1 MTVMKFDSRAGWY
14 RPASAG
20 QHYNTAAAARLRI
33 AGRRRKAPAPAPKRT
48 GPFADT
54 STHDLRQAC
63 FTGDQDAIA
72 EWAHRNETCT
82 F

>member
-1 MTVMKFDSRAGWY
+1 MTVMQFDSHAGWY
-14 RPASAG
+14 RPPSAG
-20 QHYNTAAAARLRI
+20 QHYNTAAAGYRI
-33 AGRRRKAPAPAPKRT
+33 SGRRRPAPAPKRT

-63 FTGDQDAIA
+63 FAGDRDAIA
-72 EWAHRNETCT
+72 EWSHRHETGG

>member
-1 MTVMKFDSRAGWY
+1 MTVMQFDSHAGWY

-20 QHYNTAAAARLRI
+20 QHFNTAAGGYSLAV
-33 AGRRRKAPAPAPKRT
+33 RRRKAPAPAPKRT
-48 GPFADT
+48 GPFAAT

-72 EWAHRNETCT
+72 EWSHRNETGT

>member
-1 MTVMKFDSRAGWY
+1 MTVMQFDSHAGWY

-20 QHYNTAAAARLRI
+20 QHYNTAPAGYRI
-33 AGRRRKAPAPAPKRT
+33 AGRRRPAPAPVRT
-48 GPFADT
+48 GPFVDA

-72 EWAHRNETCT
+72 EWAHRNETGT